1 MVEFLMEPIAH
12 MQNLKS
18 LNLSRNTLTGFGIVS
33 LLQRIIT
40 VHKETTS
47 GPIKLQKLNL
57 TSCWLK
63 DAGIAD
69 LLPLIVSE
77 FK

>member
-1 MVEFLMEPIAH
+1 MVEFLMEPIAR

-40 VHKETTS
+40 VHK
-47 GPIKLQKLNL
+47 
-57 TSCWLK
+57 
-63 DAGIAD
+63 
-69 LLPLIVSE
+69 
-77 FK
+77 